1 MHIYWP
7 CYKVRYLC
15 YDSTI
20 YIILYGFCCSTN
32 LWRLT
37 GLFNKSSFYKFPASF
52 LPVAP
57 TTMMKVLTSVLTIVA
72 LPLLVLAHGDDYIQA
87 RRHYA
92 RQASSSASSHLGP
105 TTELSTSDANPSNP
119 VNRLVAASTMSPNS
133 FSVSLFSTNPTAVPL
148 ASIVSNEPSM
158 PTQALTTEAPGVTP
172 SYMPNAPPLPNS
184 TFHTLCPSFFRSPPP
199 SNSFNLTTFLY
210 SCELEC
216 HCLSPIRS
224 CSFYRFTRSSSMDT
238 GCQEYWHS
246 NSILAS
252 H

>member
-1 MHIYWP
+1 
-7 CYKVRYLC
+7 
-15 YDSTI
+15 
-20 YIILYGFCCSTN
+20 
-32 LWRLT
+32 
-37 GLFNKSSFYKFPASF
+37 
-52 LPVAP
+52 
-57 TTMMKVLTSVLTIVA
+57 MMKVLTSVLTIVA

-184 TFHTLCPSFFRSPPP
+184 TFHTLCPSFFRSPPLRTASISQLFSIVANWNATAYPPLDLVP
-199 SNSFNLTTFLY
+199 STDSQEVLQWIRDVKNTGIQIPSLQVTNPGSCRTIFL
-210 SCELEC
+210 
-216 HCLSPIRS
+216 
-224 CSFYRFTRSSSMDT
+224 D
-238 GCQEYWHS
+238 
-246 NSILAS
+246 
-252 H
+252 